1 VTLGG
6 VLLAACLAAELAA
19 LVMALR
25 PVFRG
30 QNGTQGRVVARD
42 SDGAARLAAEI
53 FSKLF
58 LSPLALLLAFALASD
73 LAILAGR
80 ELLLVDA
87 PRPFVGLARAW
98 YHLETALVIGW
109 PCALALTTWRLFV
122 WGRGV
127 AWALPWGAWIG
138 CSLMLAVEHP
148 MPPGWTAHVLHAVE
162 LLGVV
167 VAWRAIW
174 RGWPRSWG
182 ADHRALVVLVAVET
196 VVLILGPFGR
206 DLYRDWPLLARLPYA
221 AGFTA
226 CAVVLGRRAT

>member
-1 VTLGG
+1 VRDFAHYLQNC
-6 VLLAACLAAELAA
+6 ASS
-19 LVMALR
+19 
-25 PVFRG
+25 PV
-30 QNGTQGRVVARD
+30 
-42 SDGAARLAAEI
+42 
-53 FSKLF
+53 
-58 LSPLALLLAFALASD
+58 ALLLAFALASD

-80 ELLLVDA
+80 ELVLAGA
-87 PRPFVGLARAW
+87 PRPFAGLARAW
-98 YHLETALVIGW
+98 YHLETALVLGW
-109 PCALALTTWRLFV
+109 PCALALTTWRSFV

-148 MPPGWTAHVLHAVE
+148 IPGARVAIVLHLVE
-162 LLGVV
+162 ALGVL

-174 RGWPRSWG
+174 RGWPRAWG
-182 ADHRALVVLVAVET
+182 AEHRALVVLVAVET

-226 CAVVLGRRAT
+226 CAAVLRRARAAT

>member
-1 VTLGG
+1 MTIGG
-6 VLLAACLAAELAA
+6 VLLALCFGAELAA

-25 PVFRG
+25 GSSTKSGSNYSKVLHVRDFAHYLQNCASSPV
-30 QNGTQGRVVARD
+30 
-42 SDGAARLAAEI
+42 
-53 FSKLF
+53 
-58 LSPLALLLAFALASD
+58 ALLLAFALVSD

-80 ELLLVDA
+80 ELLLA
-87 PRPFVGLARAW
+87 TSPRPFAGLARAW
-98 YHLETALVIGW
+98 YHLETALVLGW

-138 CSLMLAVEHP
+138 CTLMLAVEHP
-148 MPPGWTAHVLHAVE
+148 MPPGWTAHVLHVVE
-162 LLGVV
+162 GLGVA

-174 RGWPRSWG
+174 RGWPRAWG
-182 ADHRALVVLVAVET
+182 AEHRALVVLVAVET

-226 CAVVLGRRAT
+226 CAVVLRIKRAAP

>member
-6 VLLAACLAAELAA
+6 VLLALCFAAEIAA

-25 PVFRG
+25 SEAATVRRALDRP
-30 QNGTQGRVVARD
+30 
-42 SDGAARLAAEI
+42 DGKTMPI
-53 FSKLF
+53 
-58 LSPLALLLAFALASD
+58 LLAFALASD

-80 ELLLVDA
+80 ELLLADA
-87 PRPFVGLARAW
+87 PRPFAGFARAW

-122 WGRGV
+122 WGKGV

-138 CSLMLAVEHP
+138 CTLMLAVEHP
-148 MPPGWTAHVLHAVE
+148 MPPGWTAHVFHVVE
-162 LLGVV
+162 ALGVV

-182 ADHRALVVLVAVET
+182 AEHRALVVLVAVET

-226 CAVVLGRRAT
+226 CAAVLRISRR